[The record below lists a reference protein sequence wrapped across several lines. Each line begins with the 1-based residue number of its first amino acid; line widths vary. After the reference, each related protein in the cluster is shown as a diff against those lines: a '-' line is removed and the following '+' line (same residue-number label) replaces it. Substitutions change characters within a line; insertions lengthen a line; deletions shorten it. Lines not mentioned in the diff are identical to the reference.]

1 MSFTRTCF
9 TRASFTRTSISNACF
24 TNAGHRCV
32 VYELRPAPSD

>member
-24 TNAGHRCV
+24 TNADHRCV
-32 VYELRPAPSD
+32 VHELWPTPSD